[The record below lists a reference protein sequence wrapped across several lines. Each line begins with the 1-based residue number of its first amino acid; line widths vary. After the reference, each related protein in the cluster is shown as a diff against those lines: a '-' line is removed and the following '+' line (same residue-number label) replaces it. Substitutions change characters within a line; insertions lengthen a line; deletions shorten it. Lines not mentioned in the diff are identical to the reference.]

1 MGAGKGQ
8 GLATAA
14 ANRISTRSVDEA
26 RAVLSRQFYDM
37 KLDTPTAEDFD
48 LDADVVVL
56 GGVTIGRMSFGAPI
70 TAFIAEMGSYHAV
83 APSAG
88 SFSIG
93 QGPVTDTQVS
103 ARTGGMLNPPGCF
116 RVADFSPDCDT
127 LTVKIDK
134 AAMHRQL
141 EIMLGRPVLRNA
153 DFRPSFDISRGV
165 GRSWASLARWTALDA
180 NNPGGLLQSP
190 MICGR
195 LEQTLL
201 EGLLL
206 ATDHRYRQALDAP
219 PPGMSATAVKRV
231 MDAVRDNPAEPW
243 DANRLAAV
251 AQVSLRTLQEAFRSQ
266 VRMTPMGYVH
276 EVRLQHVR
284 MVLRTA
290 APGETTVTEV
300 AYRWGFAHLGRFA
313 RRYRARFGE
322 PPSRTLATAARIGQ
336 ESRAKRRARPPA
348 PDVSS

>member
-1 MGAGKGQ
+1 MDAGKGQ
-8 GLATAA
+8 GLAGAA
-14 ANRISTRSVDEA
+14 SRFTTRSVDEA
-26 RAVLSRQFYDM
+26 RAVLSQQFYDM
-37 KLDTPTAEDFD
+37 KLDTPTADDFE
-48 LDADVVVL
+48 LEADVVVL
-56 GGVTIGRMSFGAPI
+56 GGVTIGRMSFGASIRAYIPDLDC
-70 TAFIAEMGSYHAV
+70 YHVV
-83 APSAG
+83 APSTG

-93 QGPVTDTQVS
+93 QGREPDTPVSD
-103 ARTGGMLNPPGCF
+103 RTGGMLNPTKSF
-116 RVADFSPDCDT
+116 RVGDFSPDCDT
-127 LTVKIDK
+127 LTIKVEKL
-134 AAMHRQL
+134 AVHRQL
-141 EIMLGRPVLRNA
+141 EVMLGGPVHRNA
-153 DFRPSFDISRGV
+153 DFRPAFDICRGA
-165 GRSWASLARWTALDA
+165 GRSWAGLARWIALDA

-206 ATDHRYRQALDAP
+206 ATDHRYRDALDAP
-219 PPGMSATAVKRV
+219 PPAMPATAVKRV

-251 AQVSLRTLQEAFRSQ
+251 ANVSLRTLQEAFRSQ

-284 MVLRTA
+284 MALRLA
-290 APGETTVTEV
+290 APGGTTVTEV

-322 PPSRTLATAARIGQ
+322 PPSRTLGGARTG
-336 ESRAKRRARPPA
+336 
-348 PDVSS
+348 